1 MLKKLMILPI
11 AAGLLAVNAGAAC
24 TETMKITTAAELNGF
39 AAAVNG
45 GNSTLCGVL
54 ANDIVYNEKVV
65 NSGKTGVNAGDF
77 QPWTPIAAQSMVDGS
92 RKYYTGTFDGQG
104 YTIYGLYTTS
114 EAWEPAFIGDAGDGA
129 VVKNLN
135 IRDSYFKPTANGGGA
150 AGIIGSAK
158 TGSVTIDN
166 CSFDGLINASANK
179 VTNNGGLVGSVAEN
193 ASLTI
198 TNSYNEGN
206 ISGGSDGGGLVGYLN
221 NNTTLKLD
229 NCYNVGTASTNPLVG
244 AKNSKNVTIEAN
256 DVGCAATTAQQKT
269 TCTKIVGSNGVTTGN
284 AETIKSNY
292 ETNIAEQQKAALEN
306 LPEATGVT
314 FEFNSKNILEATIA
328 DGIDAFNVPEN
339 IEVGV
344 VKFAREFTAGVHATV
359 MLPFSIPVSEVSG
372 GAFYKATSVAKD
384 GTRWNAELTQEN
396 TTLQAYT
403 PYVFVPSATSLTFN
417 VPVELVQTPS
427 SDVEVAVSGN
437 WVMRGLVNTVI
448 LREGDERIGKAY
460 GYASKAMDVSNV
472 VAGQFVKMGKNSG
485 TRALRAYLF
494 YKGDA
499 ADLVIA
505 KVLGKVSATASLSA
519 EELPSAIEATFI
531 DKEVVVYNRPE
542 EVIASIV
549 TVEAEEVEDGE
560 DAMSLTK
567 PFAAPAVEQSNRWV
581 DLKGRSMN
589 RKPSARGVYINKKSP
604 AVVK

>member
-24 TETMKITTAAELNGF
+24 TETVKITTAAELNGF
-39 AAAVNG
+39 AVAVNG

-54 ANDIVYNEKVV
+54 ANDIVYNENVV
-65 NSGKTGVNAGDF
+65 NSGKTGVNSGNF
-77 QPWTPIAAQSMVDGS
+77 QKWTPIAAQSMVDGS

-104 YTIYGLYTTS
+104 YTIYGLYTDDVQ
-114 EAWEPAFIGDAGDGA
+114 WEPAFIGDAGDGA

-150 AGIIGSAK
+150 AGIVGSAK
-158 TGSVTIDN
+158 TGTVTIDN
-166 CSFDGLINASANK
+166 CSFDGLINASARGAS
-179 VTNNGGLVGSVAEN
+179 NNGGLVGSVAEN

-198 TNSYNEGN
+198 TNSYNEGK

-221 NNTTLKLD
+221 NNTTLNLD

-244 AKNSKNVTIEAN
+244 KKASNTAKITAK
-256 DVGCAATTAQQKT
+256 DVGCLTNNK
-269 TCTKIVGSNGVTTGN
+269 CTSVVSTGVTTGD
-284 AETIKSNY
+284 AATIVSRY
-292 ETNIAEQQKAALEN
+292 ETNIEEQQAEAIKN

-339 IEVGV
+339 IEIGV
-344 VKFAREFTAGVHATV
+344 VKFAREFTAGVHATI